1 MPATS
6 PSAIL
11 ADDTSLSPGVHIRF
25 LFGVTLRE
33 GVIVE
38 KRGPLSHGRGH
49 LFRIEFLYDGEP
61 LFIELPA
68 SDFEIVRQQ
77 AA

>member
-6 PSAIL
+6 PSAIH
-11 ADDTSLSPGVHIRF
+11 AGDTLLSPGVHVRF

-49 LFRIEFLYDGEP
+49 LFRIEFLNDDEP
-61 LFIELPA
+61 FFIELPA
-68 SDFEIVRQQ
+68 SDFEVVRQQ